1 MTLVSLQLV
10 GTFLT
15 YFIIL
20 YQFQSSERGTG
31 QWTFPLKSA
40 IKFYFNVHILHIIR
54 FIWRTQT
61 IQLHRYHGNT
71 ISKISRI
78 VSLWIPCRIL
88 ETGREWWR
96 TSMKWQSAVWINRYE
111 LGRTFNHVMHLRWAV
126 ISGQPGRDPM
136 RLFRAMTGECELWD
150 WSPYFIQKKSWIEF
164 EWSRQAAKM
173 LRVVRVMDSPKYREL
188 CGSSYTNSTNV
199 FRHLSL
205 LF

>member
-136 RLFRAMTGECELWD
+136 RLFRAMTGECELEIGHLISFKRIGDLNLNGEDKRQRCYVLFVWWVRPSTESFVD
-150 WSPYFIQKKSWIEF
+150 LHTLIQPMSFVTWHF
-164 EWSRQAAKM
+164 
-173 LRVVRVMDSPKYREL
+173 
-188 CGSSYTNSTNV
+188 
-199 FRHLSL
+199 
-205 LF
+205 